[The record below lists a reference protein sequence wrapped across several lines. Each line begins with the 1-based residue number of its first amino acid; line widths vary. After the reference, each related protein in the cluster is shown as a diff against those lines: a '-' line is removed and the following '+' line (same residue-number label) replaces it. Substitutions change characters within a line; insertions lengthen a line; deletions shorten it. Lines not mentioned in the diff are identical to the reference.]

1 MSNYEPRPKVC
12 LFCKENQEVD
22 FRDANILKKYIRIS
36 GGIESRRRTGL
47 CAKHQRKASK
57 AIKTAR
63 QMAILETKV
72 K

>member
-1 MSNYEPRPKVC
+1 MPNYEPRPKIC
-12 LFCKENQEVD
+12 IYCKENKEVD
-22 FRDANILKKYIRIS
+22 FFDANILKRYLKIS

-47 CAKHQRKASK
+47 CAKHQRKLSK

-63 QMAILETKV
+63 KMAVLPTKA